1 VREFR
6 ALISRLLRDP
16 LLRFLLVGLALF
28 AGWRALHPDS
38 GRDLSKRIVV
48 SDDDLRQM
56 SVAWLAQGRPAPTPA
71 EMQSLV
77 ENWIREEI
85 LFREALEL
93 GLDQDD
99 TIVKRRMVQKMEFL
113 ADDLSDLREPTR
125 AELEAWYQTN
135 AARVTRPPL
144 VTFHQLYFAPDRRS
158 AAARDDAERALAKLA
173 GTPADAPEAAALADP
188 FPLQDYEPER
198 SPDEVA
204 KQFGP
209 GFARDLFAVVPG
221 AWSGP
226 IESGFGWHLVFVD
239 AITPARVPGFSEVE
253 PALKDA
259 WLAEQRAAFAQSA
272 FERMKA
278 RYEIVLPATL
288 SPELAA
294 GDAQ

>member
-1 VREFR
+1 MREIR

-16 LLRFLLVGLALF
+16 LLHFVLVGLALF
-28 AGWRALHPDS
+28 AGWRALHPET
-38 GRDLSKRIVV
+38 GRDLSERIVV
-48 SDDDLRQM
+48 SEGDLRQM
-56 SVAWLAQGRPAPTPA
+56 TAAWLAQGRPPPTPE

-93 GLDQDD
+93 GLDEDD

-113 ADDLSDLREPTR
+113 ADDLADLREPTR
-125 AELEAWYQTN
+125 AELETWFQAN
-135 AARVTRPPL
+135 AGRFTRPPL
-144 VTFHQLYFAPDRRS
+144 ATFRHLYFSPDRRS
-158 AAARDDAERALAKLA
+158 TSARGDAERALAQLA
-173 GTPADAPEAAALADP
+173 GRPADAPEAAALADP

-198 SPDEVA
+198 SPDQVA

-209 GFARDLFAVVPG
+209 GFARSLFGVAPG

-239 AITPARVPGFSEVE
+239 ALTPARVPDFAEIE
-253 PALKDA
+253 PESKEA
-259 WLAEQRAAFAQSA
+259 WLAEQRVAFAQRA

-278 RYEIVLPATL
+278 RYEIVLPQTL
-288 SPELAA
+288 APPVAPE
-294 GDAQ
+294 DAP